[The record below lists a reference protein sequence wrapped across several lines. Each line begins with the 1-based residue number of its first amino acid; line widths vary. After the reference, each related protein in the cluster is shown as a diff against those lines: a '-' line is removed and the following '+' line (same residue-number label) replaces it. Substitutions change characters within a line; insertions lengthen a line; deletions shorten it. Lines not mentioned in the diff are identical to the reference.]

1 MKRQSMFRLWLKKML
16 GIRSPIAA
24 AFGFDYMYDY
34 RVQCRRIDR
43 AMRFAEKLK
52 RRNGDAG

>member
-1 MKRQSMFRLWLKKML
+1 MKRESMFRLWLDKML
-16 GIRSPIAA
+16 GRRSPLAA

-43 AMRFAEKLK
+43 ILKFAEKLK